1 MFVLLIILV
10 IAIVLFFWISGIY
23 NKYVVLD
30 VENKKSFSDLGVFL
44 QKRLDLIPNLVETV
58 KGYAKHESETLE
70 KVISARSQM
79 VKLDLSDVDNV
90 EKIQSL
96 ENGLTKTLRSIM
108 ALSESYPDLKANTN
122 FIELQNS
129 LKGLVFLHFH
139 FLKFLEKEIEG
150 ARRYYNATAGELNIF
165 VRQFPNVLLSGMFRF
180 RNAELFKEQEE
191 AKDVPKVSF

>member
-1 MFVLLIILV
+1 MFILLV
-10 IAIVLFFWISGIY
+10 ILGIVVVLFLIVSRIY

-79 VKLDLSDVDNV
+79 IKLDLSDVENV

-129 LKGLVFLHFH
+129 LKS
-139 FLKFLEKEIEG
+139 LEKEIEG

-165 VRQFPNVLLSGMFRF
+165 VRQFPNVLFSGIFKFRS
-180 RNAELFKEQEE
+180 AELFKEQEE
-191 AKDVPKVSF
+191 AQNVPKVSF

>member
-1 MFVLLIILV
+1 MFVLLIILG

-44 QKRLDLIPNLVETV
+44 QKRLDLIPNLVET
-58 KGYAKHESETLE
+58 ESETLE

-129 LKGLVFLHFH
+129 LKGL
-139 FLKFLEKEIEG
+139 EKEIEG